1 MQSGFLHIANVDQF
15 MIRWM
20 MLISLPIFAFLFL
33 LFFKR
38 NKFTNTLA
46 LLPALSI
53 LVFTTFHFV
62 GNTVTETFV
71 KNFEW
76 LNIANL
82 NINISLMIDQMS
94 IHMIFMI
101 AFITSLVIIFSYEY
115 MRDEVEY
122 SKYFAYINLFMFS
135 MIALVLSAN
144 LFVTYMCWELLGFS
158 SYLLIGFYNNKQSA
172 ILANKKAFIVNRI
185 GDIGF
190 LVGLMILLSVYQT
203 FDYQLLKEY
212 QFEVLKDMSLHQQWL
227 LNLSGYCFLIAV
239 IAKSAQFPLH
249 IWLPDAMEG
258 PTPISALIHAATMV
272 IAGIYLLIRIQFL
285 LSIDV
290 HNTMIVIGSFT
301 SFMAAFIALKQYDLK
316 KILAYSTIS
325 QLGYMLSAIGAA
337 SESAAFNHLY
347 AHAFYKASL
356 FLSAGSI
363 IHFLHHHYHY
373 KNDRDAQDIRNAKGL
388 MKHLPITFIAFTFS
402 AASLIGLPF
411 FSGSLSKDAV
421 ILEVFDFSIYQGSVL
436 LETFAVLNLATVF
449 LTALYMFR
457 LYWYLFLR
465 NRVAEASNV
474 LESKI
479 FKFVLLILVPF
490 SIIKISGFKSTVHH
504 GFVAENIYFILI
516 ALFAIAFFIVYS
528 YHKKE
533 RSPSNNFIF
542 RLSANELYINHF
554 YQKVIVKIV
563 LMFASF
569 SRFFDKTFVDGIVNQ
584 SARLTISISKLS
596 DIIDR
601 YLVDGI
607 VNNIAFFAKRI
618 GDLFRAF
625 QTGKLQS
632 YFALSVF
639 IIFIIILILK
649 A

>member
-1 MQSGFLHIANVDQF
+1 MESGFLHIANVDQF
-15 MIRWM
+15 MSRWM
-20 MLISLPIFAFLFL
+20 VLISLPVIAFLILVFI
-33 LFFKR
+33 KK
-38 NKFTNTLA
+38 NKATNLIA
-46 LLPALSI
+46 LLPALLI
-53 LVFTTFHFV
+53 LVFASFHFIA
-62 GNTVTETFV
+62 GTVNETFI
-71 KNFEW
+71 KNYEW

-82 NINISLMIDQMS
+82 NINISIMIDQMS

-101 AFITSLVIIFSYEY
+101 AFITALVIIFSYEY
-115 MRDEVEY
+115 MRSEEEY

-144 LFVTYMCWELLGFS
+144 LLLTYMCWELLGFS
-158 SYLLIGFYNNKQSA
+158 SYLLIGFYNKKQSA

-203 FDYQLLKEY
+203 FDYRLLKEY
-212 QFEVLKDMSLHQQWL
+212 QFEVLKDMSLQQQWL
-227 LNLSGYCFLIAV
+227 LSISGYCFLIAV

-272 IAGIYLLIRIQFL
+272 IAGIYLLIRLQFL

-347 AHAFYKASL
+347 THAFYKASL

-373 KNDRDAQDIRNAKGL
+373 KNEKDAQDIRNAQGFI
-388 MKHLPITFIAFTFS
+388 KHLPITFIAFTFS
-402 AASLIGLPF
+402 AASLIGIPL
-411 FSGSLSKDAV
+411 FSGSISKDAV
-421 ILEVFDFSIYQGSVL
+421 ILEVFDFSIYQGSLL

-457 LYWYLFLR
+457 VYWYLFLR
-465 NRVAEASNV
+465 SREKINTKIE
-474 LESKI
+474 ESKI
-479 FKFVLLILVPF
+479 VKFVLLILVPF
-490 SIIKISGFKSTVHH
+490 SILNISSFKSTAHT
-504 GFVAENIYFILI
+504 GIIAENIYYILI
-516 ALFAIAFFIVYS
+516 ALFALAFYIIYT
-528 YHKKE
+528 YYKKE
-533 RSPSNNFIF
+533 RTANNFIF
-542 RLSANELYINHF
+542 KLSSNELYIDAF
-554 YQKVIVKIV
+554 YQKLIVSMFLVIANAAK
-563 LMFASF
+563 
-569 SRFFDKTFVDGIVNQ
+569 FFDKVIVDGIVNQ
-584 SARLTISISKLS
+584 SANLTVFVAKIA
-596 DIIDR
+596 DGIDR
-601 YLVDGI
+601 YIVDAL
-607 VNNIAFFAKRI
+607 VNNIALLAKRI
-618 GDLFRAF
+618 GDLIRAF
-625 QTGKLQS
+625 QTGKVQS

-639 IIFIIILILK
+639 ILFIIILILK

>member
-1 MQSGFLHIANVDQF
+1 MESGFLHIANVDQF
-15 MIRWM
+15 MSRWM
-20 MLISLPIFAFLFL
+20 MLISLPVIAFLILVFI
-33 LFFKR
+33 KK
-38 NKFTNTLA
+38 NKATNLIA
-46 LLPALSI
+46 LLPAFAI
-53 LVFTTFHFV
+53 LTFASFHFIA
-62 GNTVTETFV
+62 GTVNETFI

-76 LNIANL
+76 LNIANI
-82 NINISLMIDQMS
+82 NINLSIMIDQMS

-101 AFITSLVIIFSYEY
+101 AFITALVIIFSYEY
-115 MRDEVEY
+115 MRGEEEY

-158 SYLLIGFYNNKQSA
+158 SYLLIGFYNKKQSA

-203 FDYQLLKEY
+203 FDYRLLKEY
-212 QFEVLKDMSLHQQWL
+212 QFEVLKDMSLQQQWL
-227 LNLSGYCFLIAV
+227 LSISGYCFLIAV

-272 IAGIYLLIRIQFL
+272 IAGIYLLIRLQFL

-337 SESAAFNHLY
+337 SENAAFNHLY

-373 KNDRDAQDIRNAKGL
+373 KNEKDAQDIRNAQGL
-388 MKHLPITFIAFTFS
+388 IKHLPITFIAFTFS
-402 AASLIGLPF
+402 AASLIGIPL
-411 FSGSLSKDAV
+411 FSGSFSKDAV

-436 LETFAVLNLATVF
+436 LEIFAILNLATVF

-457 LYWYLFLR
+457 VYWYLFLR
-465 NRVAEASNV
+465 SREKINTKIE
-474 LESKI
+474 ESKI
-479 FKFVLLILVPF
+479 VKIVLLILVPF
-490 SIIKISGFKSTVHH
+490 TILNVSSFKNTAHTGII
-504 GFVAENIYFILI
+504 AENIYYILI
-516 ALFAIAFFIVYS
+516 ALFALAFYIIYS
-528 YHKKE
+528 YYKKE
-533 RSPSNNFIF
+533 RRTNNFIF
-542 RLSANELYINHF
+542 KLSANELYIDTF
-554 YQKVIVKIV
+554 YQKTIVKLV
-563 LMFASF
+563 LLIANSAK
-569 SRFFDKTFVDGIVNQ
+569 FFDKVIVDGIVNQ
-584 SARLTISISKLS
+584 SANFTIFIAKIA
-596 DIIDR
+596 DGIDR
-601 YLVDGI
+601 YIIDAI
-607 VNNIAFFAKRI
+607 VNNTAIFAKRI
-618 GDLFRAF
+618 GDLIRAF
-625 QTGKLQS
+625 QTGKVQS

-639 IIFIIILILK
+639 ILFIIILILK

>member
-20 MLISLPIFAFLFL
+20 MLISLPLIAFLIL
-33 LFFKR
+33 LFIKK
-38 NKFTNTLA
+38 NKATNLIA

-53 LVFTTFHFV
+53 LIFSSFHFI
-62 GNTVTETFV
+62 GNTVNETFI

-115 MRDEVEY
+115 MRGEEEY

-158 SYLLIGFYNNKQSA
+158 SYLLIGFYNKKQSA

-190 LVGLMILLSVYQT
+190 LLGLMILLSVYQT

-212 QFEVLKDMSLHQQWL
+212 QFEVLKDMSLQQQWL
-227 LNLSGYCFLIAV
+227 LSLSGYCFLIAV

-272 IAGIYLLIRIQFL
+272 IAGIYLLIRLQFL
-285 LSIDV
+285 LNIDV

-356 FLSAGSI
+356 FLAAGSI

-373 KNDRDAQDIRNAKGL
+373 TNEKDAQDIRNAKGL
-388 MKHLPITFIAFTFS
+388 IKHLPITFIAFTFS
-402 AASLIGLPF
+402 AASLIGIPL

-457 LYWYLFLR
+457 VYWYLFLR
-465 NRVAEASNV
+465 SRERINTKIE
-474 LESKI
+474 ESKI
-479 FKFVLLILVPF
+479 VKIVLLILVPF
-490 SIIKISGFKSTVHH
+490 TILKISSFKSTTHT
-504 GFVAENIYFILI
+504 GIIADNIYFILI
-516 ALFAIAFFIVYS
+516 ALFAIAFYIIYS
-528 YHKKE
+528 YYKKE
-533 RSPSNNFIF
+533 RSSNNFIF
-542 RLSANELYINHF
+542 KLSANELYIDKF
-554 YQKVIVKIV
+554 YQMVIVNMV
-563 LMFASF
+563 LMFANF
-569 SRFFDKTFVDGIVNQ
+569 SRFFDHTIVDGIVNQ
-584 SARLTISISKLS
+584 SAKIILLLSKLS
-596 DIIDR
+596 DLIDR
-601 YLVDGI
+601 YIVDGI
-607 VNNIAFFAKRI
+607 VNNIALLAKRI
-618 GDLFRAF
+618 GDLIRAF

>member
-1 MQSGFLHIANVDQF
+1 MESGFLHIANVDQF
-15 MIRWM
+15 MSRWM
-20 MLISLPIFAFLFL
+20 VLISLPIIAFLILVFI
-33 LFFKR
+33 KK
-38 NKFTNTLA
+38 NKATNLIA

-53 LVFTTFHFV
+53 LVFACFHFIN
-62 GNTVTETFV
+62 GTVNETFI

-76 LNIANL
+76 LNVANL

-115 MRDEVEY
+115 MRGEEEY

-144 LFVTYMCWELLGFS
+144 LLVTYMCWELLGFS
-158 SYLLIGFYNNKQSA
+158 SYLLIGFYNKKQSA

-203 FDYQLLKEY
+203 FDYRLLKEY
-212 QFEVLKDMSLHQQWL
+212 QFEVLKDMSLQQQWL
-227 LNLSGYCFLIAV
+227 LSISGYCFLIAV

-272 IAGIYLLIRIQFL
+272 IAGIYLLIRLQFL

-337 SESAAFNHLY
+337 SETAAFNHLY

-373 KNDRDAQDIRNAKGL
+373 KNEKDAQDIRNAKGL
-388 MKHLPITFIAFTFS
+388 IKHLPITFIAFTFS
-402 AASLIGLPF
+402 AASLIGIPL
-411 FSGSLSKDAV
+411 FSGSFSKDAV
-421 ILEVFDFSIYQGSVL
+421 ILEVFDFSIYQGSLL

-457 LYWYLFLR
+457 VYWYLFLKDR
-465 NRVAEASNV
+465 ETINTKIA
-474 LESKI
+474 ESKI
-479 FKFVLLILVPF
+479 IKIGLLILVPF
-490 SIIKISGFKSTVHH
+490 SILNISSYKNTAHTGII
-504 GFVAENIYFILI
+504 ADNIYYILI
-516 ALFAIAFFIVYS
+516 AMFAVAFYIIYT
-528 YHKKE
+528 YYK
-533 RSPSNNFIF
+533 RGRTANNFIF
-542 RLSANELYINHF
+542 KLSANELYIDAF
-554 YQKVIVKIV
+554 YQKVIVIMV
-563 LMFASF
+563 LMFANASK
-569 SRFFDKTFVDGIVNQ
+569 FFDKVIVDGIVNQ
-584 SARLTISISKLS
+584 SANFMVFVAKIA
-596 DIIDR
+596 DGIDR
-601 YLVDGI
+601 YVVDAI
-607 VNNIAFFAKRI
+607 VNNLAVLAKRI
-618 GDLFRAF
+618 GDLIRAF
-625 QTGKLQS
+625 QTGKVQS

-639 IIFIIILILK
+639 ILFIIILILK

>member
-1 MQSGFLHIANVDQF
+1 MQSGFLHI
-15 MIRWM
+15 
-20 MLISLPIFAFLFL
+20 
-33 LFFKR
+33 KK
-38 NKFTNTLA
+38 NKITNTLA

-53 LVFTTFHFV
+53 LVFAAFHFI

-115 MRDEVEY
+115 MRDEEEY

-144 LFVTYMCWELLGFS
+144 LFITYMCWELLGFS
-158 SYLLIGFYNNKQSA
+158 SYLLIGFYNKKQSA

-227 LNLSGYCFLIAV
+227 LSLSGYCFLIAV

-272 IAGIYLLIRIQFL
+272 IAGIYMLIRIQFL

-347 AHAFYKASL
+347 AHAFYKATL

-373 KNDRDAQDIRNAKGL
+373 KNDKDAQDIRNAKGL

-465 NRVAEASNV
+465 NKVVDTKIE
-474 LESKI
+474 ESKI
-479 FKFVLLILVPF
+479 VKLVLLLLIPF
-490 SIIKISGFKSTVHH
+490 SIIKISGFKSTEHH

-516 ALFAIAFFIVYS
+516 AFFAFAFFIVYS
-528 YHKKE
+528 YYKKE
-533 RSPSNNFIF
+533 RSPNNNFIF
-542 RLSANELYINHF
+542 SLSANELYIDQF
-554 YQKVIVKIV
+554 YQKVIVEIV
-563 LMFASF
+563 LMFAHF
-569 SRFFDKTFVDGIVNQ
+569 SRFFDKTIVDGIVNQ
-584 SARLTISISKLS
+584 SARLTLTMSKLS

-601 YLVDGI
+601 YIVDGI

>member
-1 MQSGFLHIANVDQF
+1 MQNGFLHIANVDQF
-15 MIRWM
+15 MSRWM
-20 MLISLPIFAFLFL
+20 LLISLPVIAFLVL
-33 LFFKR
+33 LFIKR
-38 NKFTNTLA
+38 NKATNLLA
-46 LLPALSI
+46 LLPAASI
-53 LVFTTFHFV
+53 LVFSTFHFIN
-62 GNTVTETFV
+62 GTVNETYI
-71 KNFEW
+71 KNFDW
-76 LNIANL
+76 LNIASL
-82 NINISLMIDQMS
+82 TINVSLMIDQMS

-101 AFITSLVIIFSYEY
+101 AFITALVIVFSYEY
-115 MRDEVEY
+115 MRDEKEY

-135 MIALVLSAN
+135 MIGLVLSAN
-144 LFVTYMCWELLGFS
+144 LFVSYMCWELLGFS
-158 SYLLIGFYNNKQSA
+158 SYLLIGFYNKKQSA

-190 LVGLMILLSVYQT
+190 LAALMILLSVYQT

-212 QFEVLKDMSLHQQWL
+212 QFEILKDMSLQQQWL
-227 LNLSGYCFLIAV
+227 LNLSGYCLLIAV

-272 IAGIYLLIRIQFL
+272 IAGIYLLIRLQFL

-337 SESAAFNHLY
+337 SENAAFNHLF

-373 KNDRDAQDIRNAKGL
+373 QNEKDAQDIRNAKGL

-402 AASLIGLPF
+402 SASLIGIPF

-421 ILEVFDFSIYQGSVL
+421 ILEVFDFSFYQGSVL
-436 LETFAVLNLATVF
+436 LESFAILNLVTVF

-457 LYWYLFLR
+457 VYWYLFLNDR
-465 NRVAEASNV
+465 EKINTNIV
-474 LESKI
+474 ESKI
-479 FKFVLLILVPF
+479 IKIVLLLLVPF
-490 SIIKISGFKSTVHH
+490 SILNISSFKNTIHT
-504 GFVAENIYFILI
+504 GIIAENIYYILI
-516 ALFAIAFFIVYS
+516 ALFTLALFVIYT
-528 YHKKE
+528 YYKRE
-533 RSPSNNFIF
+533 RTVNNFILK
-542 RLSANELYINHF
+542 LSANELYIDSF
-554 YQKVIVKIV
+554 YQKIIVSVV
-563 LMFASF
+563 LYFAKLVSL
-569 SRFFDKTFVDGIVNQ
+569 FDKIIVDGIVHQ
-584 SARLTISISKLS
+584 SANLTVFISKIA
-596 DIIDR
+596 DGIDR
-601 YLVDGI
+601 LVVDAI
-607 VNNIAFFAKRI
+607 VNNLALLAKRI

-625 QTGKLQS
+625 QTGKVQS

-639 IIFIIILILK
+639 ILFIIILILK